1 MTMATADLYDDFGE
15 ELTVLAPI
23 FSDYGGQSVFE
34 GEIATL
40 KVFED
45 NTLVRAELERSGK
58 NKVLVVDG
66 GGSLRCALLGDNLAI
81 LAREN
86 GWSGIIVFG
95 CIRDSAQIND
105 IALGVKA
112 IGVNPR
118 KSVKRGEG
126 ERDVVLRFAE
136 AAIEPGEYLY
146 ADRDG
151 IVISKRELPKSKNY

>member
-66 GGSLRCALLGDNLAI
+66 GGSLRCALVGDNLAI

-136 AAIEPGEYLY
+136 AAIEPGDCLLY
-146 ADRDG
+146 TSDAAD
-151 IVISKRELPKSKNY
+151 E

>member
-1 MTMATADLYDDFGE
+1 MTKATADLYDEFGE

-23 FSDYGGQSVFE
+23 FSDYGGKSTFE

-45 NTLVRAELERSGK
+45 NTLVRAELEKSGE
-58 NKVLVVDG
+58 NKVLVIDG
-66 GGSLRCALLGDNLAI
+66 GGSLRCALVGDNLAV
-81 LAREN
+81 LAMDN

-95 CIRDSAQIND
+95 CVRDSAQI
-105 IALGVKA
+105 IEIGLGVKA

-126 ERDVVLRFAE
+126 ERDVALRFAE
-136 AAIEPGEYLY
+136 AIIEPGEYLY

-151 IVISKRELPKSKNY
+151 IVISKTALS

>member
-23 FSDYGGQSVFE
+23 FSDYGGLSVFE
-34 GEIATL
+34 GKIATL

-45 NTLVRAELERSGK
+45 NTLVRAELEKSGE
-58 NKVLVVDG
+58 NKVLVIDG
-66 GGSLRCALLGDNLAI
+66 GGSLRCALVGDNLAV
-81 LAREN
+81 LAMDN

-95 CIRDSAQIND
+95 CVRDSAQI
-105 IALGVKA
+105 IEIGLGVKA

-126 ERDVVLRFAE
+126 ERDVALRFAE
-136 AAIEPGEYLY
+136 AIIEPGEYLY

-151 IVISKRELPKSKNY
+151 IVISKTALS

>member
-1 MTMATADLYDDFGE
+1 M
-15 ELTVLAPI
+15 
-23 FSDYGGQSVFE
+23 
-34 GEIATL
+34 
-40 KVFED
+40 
-45 NTLVRAELERSGK
+45 
-58 NKVLVVDG
+58 
-66 GGSLRCALLGDNLAI
+66 GDNLAV

-126 ERDVVLRFAE
+126 QRDVALSFAE
-136 AAIEPGEYLY
+136 ATIEPGEYLY

-151 IVISKRELPKSKNY
+151 IVISKRVLP

>member
-15 ELTVLAPI
+15 KLTVLAPI
-23 FSDYGGQSVFE
+23 FSDYGGESTFE

-45 NTLVRAELERSGK
+45 NTLVRSELEKSGE
-58 NKVLVVDG
+58 NKVLVIDG
-66 GGSLRCALLGDNLAI
+66 GGSLRCALVGDNLAV
-81 LAREN
+81 LAKEN

-118 KSVKRGEG
+118 KSLKRGEG
-126 ERDVVLRFAE
+126 ERNIVLRFAE
-136 AAIEPGEYLY
+136 AIIEPGEYLY

-151 IVISKRELPKSKNY
+151 VVISKRVLS

>member
-1 MTMATADLYDDFGE
+1 MTMATADLCDDVGE

-45 NTLVRAELERSGK
+45 NTLVRAELERSGE
-58 NKVLVVDG
+58 NKVLVIDG
-66 GGSLRCALLGDNLAI
+66 GGSLRCALVGDNLAV
-81 LAREN
+81 LAKEN

-126 ERDVVLRFAE
+126 VRDVALRFAE
-136 AAIEPGEYLY
+136 ATIEPGEYLY

-151 IVISKRELPKSKNY
+151 IVISKRALP

>member
-15 ELTVLAPI
+15 ELIVLAPI

-45 NTLVRAELERSGK
+45 NTLVRAELERSGEDR
-58 NKVLVVDG
+58 VLVIDG
-66 GGSLRCALLGDNLAI
+66 GGSLRCALVGDNLAV

-86 GWSGIIVFG
+86 GWSGIIVCG

-112 IGVNPR
+112 LGVNPR

-126 ERDVVLRFAE
+126 QRDVALSFAE
-136 AAIEPGEYLY
+136 STIEPGEYLY

-151 IVISKRELPKSKNY
+151 IVISKRVLP